1 MATKSILKDVRF
13 KDRKLCCGFATALES
28 AKGKRS
34 KAVTLSRTCQTV
46 PKDKVK
52 DFFGEASKPLIL
64 LTIGELPIILS
75 SSLVKTPPSKH

>member
-13 KDRKLCCGFATALES
+13 KDRKLCRGFATALES

-52 DFFGEASKPLIL
+52 DFFGDKNSGI
-64 LTIGELPIILS
+64 
-75 SSLVKTPPSKH
+75 